1 MGDRLSHMHDDR
13 HHPEYVVK
21 LPRSF
26 KKGVEY
32 IIRRNVWFQMINTPL
47 VALGICLYRHFA
59 MSDPA
64 QFEAANAYIMKWAMA
79 SHDVDVNI
87 DENIGEF
94 MGTPY
99 ILGYIAACCET
110 ELEDGIP
117 SMNWTRF
124 IKAMTRLVGFYKLN
138 RDYTGKVERL
148 ENYAAITDPAIFEK
162 TLRED
167 FAELIKEE

>member
-1 MGDRLSHMHDDR
+1 MKKTVISLLFLLLAHCCSFAQGNAYNADSSRVHN
-13 HHPEYVVK
+13 PE
-21 LPRSF
+21 
-26 KKGVEY
+26 
-32 IIRRNVWFQMINTPL
+32 
-47 VALGICLYRHFA
+47 ALACIKALLD
-59 MSDPA
+59 SKIDSA

>member
-1 MGDRLSHMHDDR
+1 MKKTIISLLFLLAANCCAFAQDNTYNADSSRVHN
-13 HHPEYVVK
+13 PE
-21 LPRSF
+21 
-26 KKGVEY
+26 
-32 IIRRNVWFQMINTPL
+32 
-47 VALGICLYRHFA
+47 ALACIKNLLD
-59 MSDPA
+59 SKIDSV

-87 DENIGEF
+87 DDQIGEF

-110 ELEDGIP
+110 ELQDGVP
-117 SMNWTRF
+117 SMNWPRF
-124 IKAMTRLVGFYKLN
+124 IKAMKRLVGFYKLN

-148 ENYAAITDPAIFEK
+148 ENYAAIADPIIFEK